1 MEMNGWD
8 VVSLVTVPFI
18 NAAIHREGGSPT
30 KMQLSTDTMAVQAEF
45 GSWQITVGGAA
56 NMLMFDIPLS
66 YIRGRVTKDR
76 QTIAHFSYQSLA
88 ARVQLVLKFVNGKE
102 KSHDLVV
109 DPTNPPTSLVSL
121 MDANGRPLPSAIDKA
136 FITEAL
142 TTWLDGNLSEFDHVF
157 ASVELDPGV
166 GSDTQWAFCKPS
178 VVVYTYVS
186 GRSLADSYLGI
197 LYNTAGRSTPG
208 SVAQIDPSFIP
219 AGCQAAF
226 MLSPTMFI
234 TDFLGPAARQ
244 QFGIPAQS
252 LKVDTS
258 QLTVALNA
266 GESIPLPE
274 VPVEEPAGSS
284 RVGVLIAEVLQG
296 FLDVAG
302 KAFAHPQKVY
312 KPYLVDLQIA
322 VQNSVIKTY
331 SKTSTI
337 VLDEFYGTVTA
348 FNESESWMTLG
359 LDASREALTYT
370 NTQPPINNH
379 HTEQS
384 ISFTIIQDILQA
396 LGIVTIVIAAVLTD
410 GAALLAIGALSG
422 VASGGAQWA
431 LASFESDHRNDAPE
445 INNLVSNLTLPVRW
459 SRTGPFATTQA
470 GLHQG
475 GFFLAGTIRQD
486 EKQT

>member
-88 ARVQLVLKFVNGKE
+88 ARVQLVLKFVNSKE

-142 TTWLDGNLSEFDHVF
+142 TTWLNGNLSEFNHVF

-274 VPVEEPAGSS
+274 IPVEEPAGSS

-296 FLDVAG
+296 FLDAAG

-359 LDASREALTYT
+359 LDASRQALTYT

>member
-88 ARVQLVLKFVNGKE
+88 ARVQLVLKFVNSKE

-142 TTWLDGNLSEFDHVF
+142 TTWLNGNLSEFNHVF
-157 ASVELDPGV
+157 ASVELNPGV

-178 VVVYTYVS
+178 VV
-186 GRSLADSYLGI
+186 
-197 LYNTAGRSTPG
+197 
-208 SVAQIDPSFIP
+208 
-219 AGCQAAF
+219 
-226 MLSPTMFI
+226 
-234 TDFLGPAARQ
+234 
-244 QFGIPAQS
+244 
-252 LKVDTS
+252 
-258 QLTVALNA
+258 
-266 GESIPLPE
+266 
-274 VPVEEPAGSS
+274 
-284 RVGVLIAEVLQG
+284 
-296 FLDVAG
+296 
-302 KAFAHPQKVY
+302 VY

-359 LDASREALTYT
+359 LDASRQALTYT

-396 LGIVTIVIAAVLTD
+396 LGIVAIVIAAVLTD

-431 LASFESDHRNDAPE
+431 LASFESGHRNDAPE